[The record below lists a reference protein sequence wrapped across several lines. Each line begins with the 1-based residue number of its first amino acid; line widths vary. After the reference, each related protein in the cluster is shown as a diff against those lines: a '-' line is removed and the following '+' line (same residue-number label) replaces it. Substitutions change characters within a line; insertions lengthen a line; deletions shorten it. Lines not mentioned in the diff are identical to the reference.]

1 MLHFSVENVGTRI
14 AVSDRE
20 RIFEPFTRA
29 GTALAQSRVVGVG
42 LGLAIARALAEAQ
55 HGTVVLQDGSDNTT
69 RFVLSLPAVDWNDA
83 VLDAD
88 QPT

>member
-1 MLHFSVENVGTRI
+1 
-14 AVSDRE
+14 
-20 RIFEPFTRA
+20 
-29 GTALAQSRVVGVG
+29 
-42 LGLAIARALAEAQ
+42 LAEAQ